1 MTQPNPPLDPF
12 DHLRREHAALGR
24 AYRVLERLLDDAE
37 AGATVPR
44 PALAAVVDYLT
55 LFGDLRHHDKEESL
69 LVPVLIQHG
78 FDWYDGPL
86 ARLRRDH
93 RQERYLV
100 RVLADLVNVT
110 APWSREDTRRLLGVG
125 REFIAFIHAHMH
137 LEHTEIFGPA
147 RARLPEEVQAFLLAE
162 FERFDVQHTAS
173 TDYVEACGRLDALVD
188 PEAMWQRPVAREE
201 RADL

>member
-1 MTQPNPPLDPF
+1 MPQANDPNDPF

-24 AYRVLERLLDDAE
+24 AYRLLERLLDAAE
-37 AGATVPR
+37 AGTTVPR
-44 PALAAVVDYLT
+44 PALATVVEYIT

-100 RVLADLVNVT
+100 RVLSDLSNLT
-110 APWSREDTRRLLGVG
+110 AAWSREDTRCLLGVG
-125 REFIAFIHAHMH
+125 REFISFIQAHMN
-137 LEHTEIFGPA
+137 LEHAEIFAPA
-147 RARLPEEVQAFLLAE
+147 RARLPPEVQTFLLTE
-162 FERFDVQHTAS
+162 FERFDAQHAAS
-173 TDYVEACGRLDALVD
+173 TDYVAACRRLDALLAL
-188 PEAMWQRPVAREE
+188 EIRPVAPVREE